1 MEAPA
6 VLTIIRIR
14 VHNTAMIV
22 CVCKAVSDRHIRSAV
37 KDGAS
42 CMRDLN
48 RALGVGA
55 CCGKCLPEAKKV
67 LSHSLSSGA
76 AASAG
81 MLVPAL
87 G

>member
-1 MEAPA
+1 M
-6 VLTIIRIR
+6 TIIRIR
-14 VHNTAMIV
+14 VQNGAMIV

-42 CMRDLN
+42 CLRDLN
-48 RALGVGA
+48 RALGAGA

-67 LSHSLSSGA
+67 LSHSLSSGGAA
-76 AASAG
+76 AASG

>member
-1 MEAPA
+1 M
-6 VLTIIRIR
+6 II
-14 VHNTAMIV
+14 

-67 LSHSLSSGA
+67 LSNSLSARDAAPSG
-76 AASAG
+76 
-81 MLVPAL
+81 MFVPAL